1 MDPELEPFI
10 PLFPPAD
17 LSDPDTARKHLA
29 ELTRAA
35 PAPDTTELEID
46 GPDGARGPG
55 CGGADLSPAGC
66 ARRHR
71 LDARRRLRHG

>member
-17 LSDPDTARKHLA
+17 LADPATARENLA

-35 PAPDTTELEID
+35 SRRT
-46 GPDGARGPG
+46 RGN
-55 CGGADLSPAGC
+55 
-66 ARRHR
+66 
-71 LDARRRLRHG
+71 